1 MAGTADQE
9 GITTTVANE
18 YAARDMQFLYDSRP
32 HTPCFMVNGDN
43 VQPLFTPTE
52 FYEEIKARIRAAKK
66 SVTLVAL
73 YVGHT
78 ENELIQTLADAL
90 ERNPEL
96 EVTLVFDALRGTRDS
111 GKGSSASL
119 LLPLVKA
126 YPERVRVSM
135 YHTPDLNG
143 VLKRVM
149 PPRFNEG
156 IGLQH
161 MKIYAFDDALILS
174 GANLSQD
181 YFTNRQ
187 DRYMLI
193 QDKELTSYFTS
204 LVSTVRS
211 FSYRL
216 KPSSS
221 MQYALELEPHVPDP
235 VKDCKQF
242 RRYAYQRV
250 RSFLKTWSSHRMSPL
265 EGSRDTALFPL
276 IQMGPLGIRQDERVT
291 LSMLNR
297 SLHRGRTDQGLAH
310 MFITSGYFNFE
321 EQYSQTIVSA
331 STSNVT
337 LIAAAPEANGFF
349 KSKGISKYVPDVY
362 TLIEKRFFETAR
374 KLGNESRVKI
384 EEYKRDQWTYH
395 AKGLWIYPP
404 QSRVPV
410 VSTIG
415 SPNFGYRSLVRDLE
429 AQLFVVTK
437 NPSLQEKLDKELASL
452 RQYTTMVTDA
462 TFQAPDRAVANWVKG
477 ASRVIRSMF

>member
-1 MAGTADQE
+1 
-9 GITTTVANE
+9 
-18 YAARDMQFLYDSRP
+18 
-32 HTPCFMVNGDN
+32 MVNGAN

-52 FYEEIKARIRAAKK
+52 FYNEIRERIRTAKK
-66 SVTLVAL
+66 SITLVAL

-78 ENELIQTLADAL
+78 ENELIETLANAL
-90 ERNPEL
+90 QNNPEL
-96 EVTLVFDALRGTRDS
+96 EVTLLFDALRGTRDA
-111 GKGSSASL
+111 GKGSSATL

-126 YPERVRVSM
+126 HPDRVRVSM

-161 MKIYAFDDALILS
+161 MKVYAFDDTLILS

-187 DRYMLI
+187 DRYMVI
-193 QDKELTSYFTS
+193 KDKDVTSYFTG
-204 LVSTVRS
+204 LVSTVTS
-211 FSYRL
+211 FSYQL
-216 KPSSS
+216 KPSDSK
-221 MQYALELEPHVPDP
+221 QYALELEPHQPDP
-235 VKDCKQF
+235 VKECKKFKRHAQ
-242 RRYAYQRV
+242 QLV
-250 RSFLKTWSSHRMSPL
+250 RSFIKKWSAHRTPL
-265 EGSRDTALFPL
+265 LDSTHDTALFPL

-291 LSMLNR
+291 LSMLDR
-297 SLHRGRTDQGLAH
+297 ALHKGRTDQGLAR

-321 EQYSQTIVSA
+321 EQYSQTIVTA

-337 LIAAAPEANGFF
+337 LIAASPEANGFF
-349 KSKGISKYVPDVY
+349 NSSGISKYVPDVY

-374 KLGNESRVKI
+374 RLGNEERVKI
-384 EEYKRDQWTYH
+384 EEYKRNGWTYH

-404 QSRVPV
+404 QSQLPV

-437 NPSLQEKLDKELASL
+437 NRSLQEKLNKELANL
-452 RQYTTMVTDA
+452 RQRTTAVTDA
-462 TFQAPDRAVANWVKG
+462 TFQAPDRAVPNWVKG
-477 ASRVIRSMF
+477 ASQIIRSMF

>member
-1 MAGTADQE
+1 
-9 GITTTVANE
+9 
-18 YAARDMQFLYDSRP
+18 
-32 HTPCFMVNGDN
+32 MVNGAN

-52 FYEEIKARIRAAKK
+52 FYNEIKI
-66 SVTLVAL
+66 
-73 YVGHT
+73 
-78 ENELIQTLADAL
+78 ETLANAL
-90 ERNPEL
+90 QNNPEL
-96 EVTLVFDALRGTRDS
+96 EVTLLFDALRGTRDA
-111 GKGSSASL
+111 GKGSSATL

-126 YPERVRVSM
+126 HPDRVRVSM

-161 MKIYAFDDALILS
+161 MKVYAFDDTIILS

-187 DRYMLI
+187 DRYMVI
-193 QDKELTSYFTS
+193 KDKDVTSYFTG
-204 LVSTVRS
+204 LVSTVTS
-211 FSYRL
+211 FSYQL
-216 KPSSS
+216 KPSDSK
-221 MQYALELEPHVPDP
+221 QYALELEPHQPDP
-235 VKDCKQF
+235 VKECKKFKRHAQ
-242 RRYAYQRV
+242 Q
-250 RSFLKTWSSHRMSPL
+250 L
-265 EGSRDTALFPL
+265 
-276 IQMGPLGIRQDERVT
+276 MGPLGIRQDERVT
-291 LSMLNR
+291 LSMLDR
-297 SLHRGRTDQGLAH
+297 ALHKGRTDQGLAR

-337 LIAAAPEANGFF
+337 LIAASPEANGFF
-349 KSKGISKYVPDVY
+349 NSSGISKYVPDVY

-374 KLGNESRVKI
+374 RLGNEERVKI
-384 EEYKRDQWTYH
+384 EEYKRHGWTYH

-404 QSRVPV
+404 QSQLPV

-437 NPSLQEKLDKELASL
+437 NRSLQEKLNKELANL
-452 RQYTTMVTDA
+452 RQHTTAVTDA
-462 TFQAPDRAVANWVKG
+462 TFQAPDRAVPNWVKG
-477 ASRVIRSMF
+477 ASQIIRSMF